1 MATATKERSVI
12 VTLRVKV
19 DGKWRRLPA
28 AYGGNGRIRPGY
40 AQVAA
45 QQVEFANPAYE
56 LRLYENR
63 QAKYIPFK
71 SGAADADAE
80 RKKLEKSP
88 SKSAAKNAAE
98 SAGGT
103 FVDKEGR
110 QTLAKTAAAYIRD
123 AELRGVMEAA
133 EQARLVTEEF
143 RRLLNRKT
151 YVDEITRDDI
161 YRFHAALRK
170 RGCSDRTVANKH
182 ARMSSWLKFAGIDRG
197 LEKNDPA
204 RIIPP
209 VPKYEET
216 LPTIYTS
223 DDISTVL
230 VEAGP
235 NMKMTILLALKCG
248 LHDQELM
255 HLEFSDINIGDK
267 TLRVQG
273 KPRWNFRVKT
283 HEQRIVPVPDDV
295 LEALKAWKQQ
305 HGAKTLILGTKNGN
319 PNTKLLLALKV
330 LVRQAKLNCGHCQ
343 GCKSKRREC
352 KEWTLHR
359 FRRTYITTLLR
370 NGIDLRTVQAYA
382 GHKDIAST
390 MRYLRPESAREAQG
404 KLNAVVW

>member
-1 MATATKERSVI
+1 MATATKERKVI

-40 AQVAA
+40 AQDGDRQIEYAD
-45 QQVEFANPAYE
+45 PAYD
-56 LRLYENR
+56 LRLYEDR
-63 QAKYIPFK
+63 QTKYIAI
-71 SGAADADAE
+71 GRNAADADAE

-88 SKSAAKNAAE
+88 SKTAAKSAAE

-103 FVDKEGR
+103 FIDKEDR

-123 AELRGVMEAA
+123 AQQRGAMEAA
-133 EQARLVTEEF
+133 DQARLVNEEF
-143 RRLLNRKT
+143 RKLLNRKT
-151 YVDEITRDDI
+151 YLDEITRDDI
-161 YRFHAALRK
+161 FRFHTALRK

-182 ARMSSWLKFAGIDRG
+182 QRLTSWLRFAGIDKTI
-197 LEKNDPA
+197 L
-204 RIIPP
+204 PP

-223 DDISTVL
+223 DEISTIVA
-230 VEAGP
+230 EAAP
-235 NMKMTILLALKCG
+235 IMKVAILLALKCG
-248 LHDQELM
+248 LRDQELM
-255 HLEFSDINIGDK
+255 HLEFSDINLSEK

-283 HEQRIVPVPDDV
+283 HEQRFVPVPDDV
-295 LEALKAWKQQ
+295 LDELKAWKEKRE
-305 HGAKTLILGTKNGN
+305 GKSLILGTKNGN
-319 PNTKLLLALKV
+319 PNTKLLFALKT
-330 LVRQAKLNCGHCQ
+330 LARRAKMNCGRCE

-352 KEWTLHR
+352 ESFTLHK
-359 FRRTYITTLLR
+359 FRRSYITTLLR

-390 MRYLRPESAREAQG
+390 MRYLRPASAKEAQG

>member
-40 AQVAA
+40 AQVGD
-45 QQVEFANPAYE
+45 QQVEFADPAYE
-56 LRLYENR
+56 LRLYEER

-71 SGAADADAE
+71 SGATDADAE

-88 SKSAAKNAAE
+88 SKTAAKNAAE

-103 FVDKEGR
+103 FVDKEDR

-123 AELRGVMEAA
+123 AQQRGAMEAA
-133 EQARLVTEEF
+133 DQARLVNEEF
-143 RRLLNRKT
+143 RKLLNRKT

-161 YRFHAALRK
+161 FRFHIALRK

-182 ARMSSWLKFAGIDRG
+182 QRLTSWLRFAGIDKTI
-197 LEKNDPA
+197 L
-204 RIIPP
+204 PP
-209 VPKYEET
+209 IPKYEET

-223 DDISTVL
+223 DEISTIL
-230 VEAGP
+230 AEAGP
-235 NMKMTILLALKCG
+235 YMKMAILLALKCG
-248 LHDQELM
+248 LRDQELM
-255 HLEFSDINIGDK
+255 HLEFSDINFTEK

-273 KPRWNFRVKT
+273 KPQWNFRVKT
-283 HEQRIVPVPDDV
+283 HEQRFVPVPDDV
-295 LEALKAWKQQ
+295 LDKLKAWKEKRD
-305 HGAKTLILGTKNGN
+305 GKSLVLGTKNSN
-319 PNTKLLLALKV
+319 PNTKLLFMLKTLA
-330 LVRQAKLNCGHCQ
+330 RRAKMNCGRCK

-352 KEWTLHR
+352 ESFTLHK

-390 MRYLRPESAREAQG
+390 MRYLRPASAKEAQG

>member
-40 AQVAA
+40 AQVGDE
-45 QQVEFANPAYE
+45 QVEFADPAYE
-56 LRLYENR
+56 LRLYEDR
-63 QAKYIPFK
+63 QAKYIAIK
-71 SGAADADAE
+71 SGATDADAE

-88 SKSAAKNAAE
+88 SKTAAKIAAE

-103 FVDKEGR
+103 FVDKEDR
-110 QTLAKTAAAYIRD
+110 QTLARTAAAYIRD
-123 AELRGVMEAA
+123 AQQRGAMEAA
-133 EQARLVTEEF
+133 DQARLVNEEF
-143 RRLLNRKT
+143 RKLLNRKT

-161 YRFHAALRK
+161 FRFHTALRK

-182 ARMSSWLKFAGIDRG
+182 QRLTSWLRFAGIDKTI
-197 LEKNDPA
+197 L
-204 RIIPP
+204 PP

-223 DDISTVL
+223 DEISTL
-230 VEAGP
+230 LAEAAP
-235 NMKMTILLALKCG
+235 YMKMAILLALKCG
-248 LHDQELM
+248 LRDQELM
-255 HLEFSDINIGDK
+255 HLEFSDLNLAEK

-283 HEQRIVPVPDDV
+283 HEQRYVPIPNDV
-295 LEALKAWKQQ
+295 LDELKAWKEKRT
-305 HGAKTLILGTKNGN
+305 GKSLILGTKNGN
-319 PNTKLLLALKV
+319 PNTKLLFALKT
-330 LVRQAKLNCGHCQ
+330 LARRAKMNCGSCE

-352 KEWTLHR
+352 ESFTLHK
-359 FRRTYITTLLR
+359 FRRSYITTLLR

-390 MRYLRPESAREAQG
+390 MRYLRPASAKEAQG

>member
-1 MATATKERSVI
+1 MATVTKERSVI

-40 AQVAA
+40 AQVGD
-45 QQVEFANPAYE
+45 QQVEFADPAYE
-56 LRLYENR
+56 LRLYEDR

-71 SGAADADAE
+71 SGATDADAE

-88 SKSAAKNAAE
+88 SKTAAKNAAE

-103 FVDKEGR
+103 FVDKEDR
-110 QTLAKTAAAYIRD
+110 QTLARTASAYIRD
-123 AELRGVMEAA
+123 AQQRGAMEAA
-133 EQARLVTEEF
+133 DQARLVNEEF
-143 RRLLNRKT
+143 RKLLNRKT

-161 YRFHAALRK
+161 FRFHTALRK

-182 ARMSSWLKFAGIDRG
+182 QRLTSWLRFAGIDKTI
-197 LEKNDPA
+197 L
-204 RIIPP
+204 PP

-223 DDISTVL
+223 DEISTL
-230 VEAGP
+230 LAEAAP
-235 NMKMTILLALKCG
+235 YMKMTILLALKCG
-248 LHDQELM
+248 LRDQELM
-255 HLEFSDINIGDK
+255 HLEFSDLNLADK

-273 KPRWNFRVKT
+273 KPRWNFKVKT
-283 HEQRIVPVPDDV
+283 HEQRHVPIPNDV
-295 LEALKAWKQQ
+295 LDELKAWKEKRTGQS
-305 HGAKTLILGTKNGN
+305 LILGTKNGN
-319 PNTKLLLALKV
+319 PNTKLLFALKT
-330 LVRQAKLNCGHCQ
+330 LARRAKMNCGRCE

-352 KEWTLHR
+352 ESFTLHK
-359 FRRTYITTLLR
+359 FRRSYITTLLR

-390 MRYLRPESAREAQG
+390 MRYLRPASAKEAQS
-404 KLNAVVW
+404 KLNAVQW

>member
-1 MATATKERSVI
+1 MATVTKERSVI

-40 AQVAA
+40 AQVGA
-45 QQVEFANPAYE
+45 QQVEFVSPAYE
-56 LRLYENR
+56 LRLYEDR

-71 SGAADADAE
+71 SGATEADAE

-88 SKSAAKNAAE
+88 SKTAAKSAAE

-103 FVDKEGR
+103 FVDKDDR
-110 QTLAKTAAAYIRD
+110 KTLAKTAAAYIRD
-123 AELRGVMEAA
+123 AQQRGAMEAA
-133 EQARLVTEEF
+133 DQARLVNEEF
-143 RRLLNRKT
+143 RKLLNRKT

-161 YRFHAALRK
+161 FRFHTALRK

-182 ARMSSWLKFAGIDRG
+182 QRLTSWLRFAGIDKTI
-197 LEKNDPA
+197 L
-204 RIIPP
+204 PP

-223 DDISTVL
+223 DEISTIL
-230 VEAGP
+230 AEAGP
-235 NMKMTILLALKCG
+235 YMKMAILLALKCG
-248 LHDQELM
+248 LRDQELM
-255 HLEFSDINIGDK
+255 HLEFSDINFTEK

-283 HEQRIVPVPDDV
+283 HEQRFVPIPDDV
-295 LEALKAWKQQ
+295 LDELKAWKEQ
-305 HGAKTLILGTKNGN
+305 HGGKSLILGTKNGN
-319 PNTKLLLALKV
+319 PNTKLLFALKT
-330 LVRQAKLNCGHCQ
+330 LARRAKLNCGRCE

-352 KEWTLHR
+352 EAYTLHK
-359 FRRTYITTLLR
+359 FRRSYITTLLR

-390 MRYLRPESAREAQG
+390 MRYLRPASAREAQG
-404 KLNAVVW
+404 KLNSVVW

>member
-40 AQVAA
+40 AQVGD
-45 QQVEFANPAYE
+45 QQVEFADPAYE
-56 LRLYENR
+56 LRLYEER

-71 SGAADADAE
+71 SGATDADAE
-80 RKKLEKSP
+80 RKKLVKSP
-88 SKSAAKNAAE
+88 SKTAAKNAAE

-103 FVDKEGR
+103 FVDKEDR

-123 AELRGVMEAA
+123 AQQRGAMEAA
-133 EQARLVTEEF
+133 DQARLVNEEF
-143 RRLLNRKT
+143 RKLLNRKT

-161 YRFHAALRK
+161 FRFHIALRK

-182 ARMSSWLKFAGIDRG
+182 QRLTSWLRFAGIDKTI
-197 LEKNDPA
+197 L
-204 RIIPP
+204 PP
-209 VPKYEET
+209 GPKYEET

-223 DDISTVL
+223 DEISTIL
-230 VEAGP
+230 AEAGP
-235 NMKMTILLALKCG
+235 YMKMAILLALKCG
-248 LHDQELM
+248 LRDQELM
-255 HLEFSDINIGDK
+255 HLEFSDINFTEK

-273 KPRWNFRVKT
+273 KPQWNFRVKT
-283 HEQRIVPVPDDV
+283 HEQRFVPVPDDV
-295 LEALKAWKQQ
+295 LDKLKAWKEKRD
-305 HGAKTLILGTKNGN
+305 GKSLVLGTKNSN
-319 PNTKLLLALKV
+319 PNTKLLFMLKTLA
-330 LVRQAKLNCGHCQ
+330 RRAKMNCGRCK

-352 KEWTLHR
+352 ESFTLHK

-390 MRYLRPESAREAQG
+390 MRYLRPASAKEAQG

>member
-40 AQVAA
+40 AQVGDE
-45 QQVEFANPAYE
+45 QVEFAGPAYE
-56 LRLYENR
+56 LRLYEDR

-71 SGAADADAE
+71 SGATDADAE

-88 SKSAAKNAAE
+88 SKTAAKNAAE

-103 FVDKEGR
+103 FVDKEDR
-110 QTLAKTAAAYIRD
+110 QTLARTAAAYIRD
-123 AELRGVMEAA
+123 AQQRGAMEAA
-133 EQARLVTEEF
+133 DQARLVNEEF
-143 RRLLNRKT
+143 RKLLNRKT

-161 YRFHAALRK
+161 FKFHTALRK

-182 ARMSSWLKFAGIDRG
+182 QRLTSWLRFAGIDKTI
-197 LEKNDPA
+197 L
-204 RIIPP
+204 PP

-223 DDISTVL
+223 DEITTL
-230 VEAGP
+230 LAEAAP
-235 NMKMTILLALKCG
+235 YMKMSILLALKCG
-248 LHDQELM
+248 LRDQELM
-255 HLEFSDINIGDK
+255 HLEFSDLNLADK

-273 KPRWNFRVKT
+273 KPRWNFKVKT
-283 HEQRIVPVPDDV
+283 HEQRHVPIPNDV
-295 LEALKAWKQQ
+295 LDELKAWKEKRTGQS
-305 HGAKTLILGTKNGN
+305 LILGTKNGN
-319 PNTKLLLALKV
+319 PNTKLLFALKT
-330 LVRQAKLNCGHCQ
+330 LARRAKMNCGRCE
-343 GCKSKRREC
+343 GCKAKRREC
-352 KEWTLHR
+352 ETFTLHK
-359 FRRTYITTLLR
+359 FRRSYITTLLR

-390 MRYLRPESAREAQG
+390 MRYLRPASAKEAQG
-404 KLNAVVW
+404 KLNSVVW

>member
-1 MATATKERSVI
+1 MATVTKERSVI

-28 AYGGNGRIRPGY
+28 AYGGNGRIRPGF
-40 AQVAA
+40 AQVGT
-45 QQVEFANPAYE
+45 QQVEFTNPAYE
-56 LRLYENR
+56 LRLYEDR

-71 SGAADADAE
+71 SGATEADAE

-88 SKSAAKNAAE
+88 SKTAAKSAAE

-103 FVDKEGR
+103 FVDKDDR
-110 QTLAKTAAAYIRD
+110 KTLAKTAAAYIRD
-123 AELRGVMEAA
+123 AQQRGAMEAA
-133 EQARLVTEEF
+133 DQARLVNEEF
-143 RRLLNRKT
+143 RKLLNRKT

-161 YRFHAALRK
+161 FRFHTALRK

-182 ARMSSWLKFAGIDRG
+182 QRLTSWLRFAGIDKTI
-197 LEKNDPA
+197 L
-204 RIIPP
+204 PP

-223 DDISTVL
+223 DEISTIL
-230 VEAGP
+230 AEAGP
-235 NMKMTILLALKCG
+235 HMKMAILLALKCG
-248 LHDQELM
+248 LRDQELM
-255 HLEFSDINIGDK
+255 HLEFSDLNLADK

-273 KPRWNFRVKT
+273 KPRWNFKVKT
-283 HEQRIVPVPDDV
+283 HEQRHVPIPNDV
-295 LEALKAWKQQ
+295 LDELKAWKEKRTGQS
-305 HGAKTLILGTKNGN
+305 LILGTKNGN
-319 PNTKLLLALKV
+319 PNTKLLFALKT
-330 LVRQAKLNCGHCQ
+330 LARRAKMNCGRCE

-352 KEWTLHR
+352 ESFTLHK
-359 FRRTYITTLLR
+359 FRRSYITTLLR

-390 MRYLRPESAREAQG
+390 MRYLRPASAKEAQG

>member
-40 AQVAA
+40 AQVGDE
-45 QQVEFANPAYE
+45 QVEFADPAYE
-56 LRLYENR
+56 LRLYEDR

-71 SGAADADAE
+71 SGATDADAE

-88 SKSAAKNAAE
+88 SKTAAKSAAE

-103 FVDKEGR
+103 FVDKEDR
-110 QTLAKTAAAYIRD
+110 QTLARTAAAYIRD
-123 AELRGVMEAA
+123 AQQRGAMEAA
-133 EQARLVTEEF
+133 DQARLVNEEF
-143 RRLLNRKT
+143 RKLLNRKT

-161 YRFHAALRK
+161 FRFHTALRK

-182 ARMSSWLKFAGIDRG
+182 QRLTSWLRFAGIDKTI
-197 LEKNDPA
+197 L
-204 RIIPP
+204 PP

-223 DDISTVL
+223 DEISTL
-230 VEAGP
+230 LAEAAP
-235 NMKMTILLALKCG
+235 YMKMAILLALKCG
-248 LHDQELM
+248 LRDQELM
-255 HLEFSDINIGDK
+255 HLEFSDLNLADK

-273 KPRWNFRVKT
+273 KPRWNFKVKT
-283 HEQRIVPVPDDV
+283 HEQRHVPIPNDV
-295 LEALKAWKQQ
+295 LDELKAWKEKRTGQS
-305 HGAKTLILGTKNGN
+305 LILGTKNGN
-319 PNTKLLLALKV
+319 PNTKLLFALKT
-330 LVRQAKLNCGHCQ
+330 LARRAKMNCGSCD

-352 KEWTLHR
+352 ESFTLHK
-359 FRRTYITTLLR
+359 FRRSYITTLLR

-390 MRYLRPESAREAQG
+390 MRYLRPASAKEAQG
-404 KLNAVVW
+404 KLNAVQW

>member
-1 MATATKERSVI
+1 MATITKERSVI

-28 AYGGNGRIRPGY
+28 AYGGNGRIRPGF
-40 AQVAA
+40 AQVGT
-45 QQVEFANPAYE
+45 QQVEFTNPAYE
-56 LRLYENR
+56 LRLYEDR

-71 SGAADADAE
+71 SGATEADAE

-88 SKSAAKNAAE
+88 SKTAAKSAAE

-103 FVDKEGR
+103 FVDKDDR
-110 QTLAKTAAAYIRD
+110 KTLAKTAAAYIRD
-123 AELRGVMEAA
+123 AQQRGAMEAA
-133 EQARLVTEEF
+133 DQARLVNEEF
-143 RRLLNRKT
+143 RKLLNRKT

-161 YRFHAALRK
+161 FRFHTALRK

-182 ARMSSWLKFAGIDRG
+182 QRLTSWLRFAGIDKTI
-197 LEKNDPA
+197 L
-204 RIIPP
+204 PP

-223 DDISTVL
+223 DEISTIL
-230 VEAGP
+230 AEAGP
-235 NMKMTILLALKCG
+235 HMKMAILLALKCG
-248 LHDQELM
+248 LRDQELM
-255 HLEFSDINIGDK
+255 HLEFSDLNLADK

-273 KPRWNFRVKT
+273 KPRWNFKVKT
-283 HEQRIVPVPDDV
+283 HEQRHVPIPNDV
-295 LEALKAWKQQ
+295 LDELKAWKEKRTGQS
-305 HGAKTLILGTKNGN
+305 LILGTKNGN
-319 PNTKLLLALKV
+319 PNTKLLFALKT
-330 LVRQAKLNCGHCQ
+330 LARRAKMNCGRCE

-352 KEWTLHR
+352 ESFTLHK
-359 FRRTYITTLLR
+359 FRRSYITTLLR

-390 MRYLRPESAREAQG
+390 MRYLRPASAKEAQG

>member
-40 AQVAA
+40 AQVGDE
-45 QQVEFANPAYE
+45 QVEFADPAYE
-56 LRLYENR
+56 LRLYEDR

-71 SGAADADAE
+71 SGATDADAE

-88 SKSAAKNAAE
+88 SKTAAKNAAE

-103 FVDKEGR
+103 FVDKEDR
-110 QTLAKTAAAYIRD
+110 QTLARTAAAYIRD
-123 AELRGVMEAA
+123 AQQRGAMEAA
-133 EQARLVTEEF
+133 DQARLVNEEF
-143 RRLLNRKT
+143 RKLLNRKT

-161 YRFHAALRK
+161 FRFHTALRK

-182 ARMSSWLKFAGIDRG
+182 QRLTSWLRFAGIDKTI
-197 LEKNDPA
+197 L
-204 RIIPP
+204 PP

-223 DDISTVL
+223 DEISTML
-230 VEAGP
+230 AEAAP
-235 NMKMTILLALKCG
+235 SMKMAILLALKCG
-248 LHDQELM
+248 LRDQELM
-255 HLEFSDINIGDK
+255 HLEFSDLNLADK

-273 KPRWNFRVKT
+273 KPRWNFKVKT
-283 HEQRIVPVPDDV
+283 HEQRHVPIPNDV
-295 LEALKAWKQQ
+295 LDELKAWKEKRTGQS
-305 HGAKTLILGTKNGN
+305 LILGTKNGN
-319 PNTKLLLALKV
+319 PNTKLLFALKT
-330 LVRQAKLNCGHCQ
+330 LARRAKMNCGRCE

-352 KEWTLHR
+352 ESFTLHK
-359 FRRTYITTLLR
+359 FRRSYITTLLR

-390 MRYLRPESAREAQG
+390 MRYLRPASAKEAQG